1 MIGPSIDDVLESL
14 VPRYLECQIRAAI
27 LEAEASEH
35 SARMVAM
42 KNATDAAMDLMDA
55 LTLVYNKAR
64 QEKITY
70 EIADMVTARMA
81 VE

>member
-1 MIGPSIDDVLESL
+1 
-14 VPRYLECQIRAAI
+14 
-27 LEAEASEH
+27 
-35 SARMVAM
+35 M
-42 KNATDAAMDLMDA
+42 KNATDAALDLMDD
-55 LTLVYNKAR
+55 LTLQYNKAR